1 MAGMKIVYVFAQS
14 IVNRENIFYCLKELL
29 CKNLVLLHHLAV
41 ALILFFN
48 FKKWHKIIYLL
59 FFTTLERDFL
69 LQHHNFL
76 NQIQKLNYN
85 TEDFL
90 LPTKN
95 LNREWMV
102 YVSNSE
108 KFSPSLNLSVIITIK
123 SKKALCLCWLY
134 MFAEFLSMFLTKE
147 FVDPKSMFRKI
158 CRQHLL
164 NF

>member
-1 MAGMKIVYVFAQS
+1 MAGMKTVYVFGQS
-14 IVNRENIFYCLKELL
+14 IVNRENLFYCLKELL
-29 CKNLVLLHHLAV
+29 CRHLVLLHHLTV

-48 FKKWHKIIYLL
+48 FKKWHRIIYLL
-59 FFTTLERDFL
+59 FFTTLGRDFS

-76 NQIQKLNYN
+76 NQIQNLNYN

-108 KFSPSLNLSVIITIK
+108 KFNPSLNLSVIITIK
-123 SKKALCLCWLY
+123 SKKDIMFMLTIYVCWVSIDV
-134 MFAEFLSMFLTKE
+134 FDK
-147 FVDPKSMFRKI
+147 RI
-158 CRQHLL
+158 CWSEEHVS
-164 NF
+164 

>member
-1 MAGMKIVYVFAQS
+1 MAGMKIVYVFGQS

-29 CKNLVLLHHLAV
+29 CRHLVLLHHLTV

-48 FKKWHKIIYLL
+48 FKKWHRIIYLL
-59 FFTTLERDFL
+59 FFTTLGRDFS

-76 NQIQKLNYN
+76 NQIQNLNYN

-108 KFSPSLNLSVIITIK
+108 KFNPSLNLSVIITIK
-123 SKKALCLCWLY
+123 SKKDIMFMLTIYVCWV
-134 MFAEFLSMFLTKE
+134 FIDVFDK
-147 FVDPKSMFRKI
+147 RI
-158 CRQHLL
+158 CWSEEHVS
-164 NF
+164 

>member
-1 MAGMKIVYVFAQS
+1 MAGMKIVYVFGQS

-29 CKNLVLLHHLAV
+29 YRHLVLLHHLTV

-48 FKKWHKIIYLL
+48 FKKWHRIIYLL
-59 FFTTLERDFL
+59 FFTTLGRDFS

-76 NQIQKLNYN
+76 NQIQNLNYN

-108 KFSPSLNLSVIITIK
+108 KFNPSLNLSVIITIK
-123 SKKALCLCWLY
+123 SKKDIMFMLTIYVCWV
-134 MFAEFLSMFLTKE
+134 FIDVFDK
-147 FVDPKSMFRKI
+147 RI
-158 CRQHLL
+158 CWSEEHVS
-164 NF
+164 